1 VDAEPS
7 TSTSTVGCK
16 RGVVGAGVPATAST
30 VGLVDELGSWPEFG
44 GSGYE
49 LTHDCPTQVLSVE
62 LNVRRAKK
70 RTMGSS

>member
-1 VDAEPS
+1 MDAEPS

-16 RGVVGAGVPATAST
+16 RGVVGAGVLATAT

-49 LTHDCPTQVLSVE
+49 LTHDCPTQVLGARKSG
-62 LNVRRAKK
+62 LWGR
-70 RTMGSS
+70 G